1 VDEHLR
7 PADPALVRRTI
18 ARTYLAAPR
27 VDSQLGDIQL
37 AAHQVDAAAR
47 ILTLLDAHGGAL
59 LADATGLGKT
69 FIAIAV
75 ARRARPALVVAPAAL
90 RSMWREALGRCDT
103 DADIVSYES
112 LSRGAVVRQQYTLVI
127 LDEAHHARNPRSRR
141 YAALAELTW
150 GAGVLLLTA
159 TPIHNRERDIGSL
172 LALFLGSSAL
182 SMSPSERSH
191 FIVRRA
197 ASDVPLRG
205 TLPRLAKPQWIDVPR
220 NADVLHAIRALP
232 PAVPPA
238 DGSVAHALL
247 LLGLIRAWTS
257 SEFALREMLKRRL
270 RRGAAFA
277 SALEGGHRPSRRELA
292 AWLTFDDAIQL
303 GFPEL
308 FAPNAITDVPKLS
321 ATLNAHVEGVRLVLR
336 ALDRNAGLTDA
347 ARIAALRQVCD
358 RHDAIPVVAFTQFA
372 DTARATYRAMAGA
385 GGVALVTGS
394 GARIASGSVAVDE
407 VVRGFDGQSDQG
419 RAAKALPLELLI
431 ATDVLSEGLSL
442 RRAGVLVHLDLPWTI
457 ARLEQR
463 VGRLRRLGSI
473 HREVNVYAIGP
484 PVGARELVHVIHALQ
499 RKARL
504 SSGVVGTSELAA
516 TVPLLGRR
524 LYRATARK
532 SDGQCVEALRL
543 VLTRWAE
550 GRTPSEC
557 SDADASRH
565 RPFGVALLSNGA
577 TFRLVAIEGGR
588 VSETVCDVLHIA
600 HAISIAL
607 GCNDASEH
615 LVRVERDVRAWMEQ
629 QRARDMVSPA
639 ATSSDAH
646 AKVLA
651 RLNDLLHSARRADR
665 PALGA
670 RIAGLRELV
679 SAARGT
685 GAEQALWTF
694 LDRNPSLD
702 CDALEALLA
711 PRVGYRN
718 REGTSIQLEAILALD
733 TDGYAHAAIREQA
746 TRPVF

>member
-1 VDEHLR
+1 M
-7 PADPALVRRTI
+7 
-18 ARTYLAAPR
+18 

-75 ARRARPALVVAPAAL
+75 ARRVMPALVVAPAAL
-90 RSMWREALGRCDT
+90 RSMWRDSLGRCGT
-103 DADIVSYES
+103 DADVVSYEA
-112 LSRGAVVRQQYTLVI
+112 LSRGTVVRQHNALVI
-127 LDEAHHARNPRSRR
+127 LDEAHHARNPRRRR

-150 GAGVLLLTA
+150 GAKVLLLTA
-159 TPIHNRERDIGSL
+159 TPIHNRRRDIGSL
-172 LALFLGSSAL
+172 LALFLGSPAL
-182 SMSPSERSH
+182 SMSPGELGQ

-205 TLPRLAKPQWIDVPR
+205 NLPRLAKPRWIDVR
-220 NADVLHAIRALP
+220 GDAEVLHAIRALP
-232 PAVPPA
+232 PAVPPV

-277 SALEGGHRPSRRELA
+277 SALEGGHRPARRELA

-308 FAPNAITDVPKLS
+308 LPANAVADVPKLS
-321 ATLNAHVEGVRLVLR
+321 ATLSAHVEGVRLVLR
-336 ALDRNAGLTDA
+336 ALDRNAGLTDT
-347 ARIAALRQVCD
+347 ARFAALRQACD
-358 RHDAIPVVAFTQFA
+358 RHAAVPAVAFTQFA
-372 DTARATYRAMAGA
+372 DTARATFRATAGY

-407 VVRGFDGQSDQG
+407 VVHGFDVQSDPV
-419 RAAKALPLELLI
+419 RAARAFPLRLLI

-473 HREVNVYAIGP
+473 HHDINVYAIGP
-484 PVGARELVHVIHALQ
+484 PLGARELVQVVHALQ

-504 SSGVVGTSELAA
+504 SSGIVGTSELAA
-516 TVPLLGRR
+516 TLPLLGRR
-524 LYRATARK
+524 LYRATKRK
-532 SDGQCVEALRL
+532 SDGECVEQLRL
-543 VLTRWAE
+543 VLSRWAE
-550 GRTPSEC
+550 SQTPSEC
-557 SDADASRH
+557 SDNDARRH
-565 RPFGVALLSNGA
+565 RAAGVALLSSGA
-577 TFRLVAIEGGR
+577 TYRMVAIEGLR
-588 VSETVCDVLHIA
+588 VSETVCDVLRVA
-600 HAISIAL
+600 HAVSIARP
-607 GCNDASEH
+607 CNDASGH
-615 LVRVERDVRAWMEQ
+615 LGHVERVVRAWMEQ

-651 RLNDLLHSARRADR
+651 RLNDLLHSASRADR
-665 PALGA
+665 ASLGV

-679 SAARGT
+679 SAARGA
-685 GAEQALWTF
+685 GAEQALRAL
-694 LDRNPSLD
+694 LDRDLSLD
-702 CDALEALLA
+702 CAALEALLV
-711 PRVGYRN
+711 PRVARRKGESTPIR
-718 REGTSIQLEAILALD
+718 LEAILTLD
-733 TDGYAHAAIREQA
+733 TAGDAHAAIREP
-746 TRPVF
+746 TTLRVF